1 MVDKL
6 GQRAAFMAFG
16 TLLLAA
22 VFPILI
28 YTNLSLWVSTVLLGT
43 AFCLVPAVIW
53 PAVPYL
59 VEPHRLGTA
68 YGLMTMVQ
76 NVGLATFNFA
86 AGALND
92 ANGAGPTNPAGYTPM
107 LLMFFVLSLSGF
119 FFAAALRVREKGA
132 AGHGL
137 ETIRAG
143 AAG

>member
-1 MVDKL
+1 
-6 GQRAAFMAFG
+6 
-16 TLLLAA
+16 
-22 VFPILI
+22 
-28 YTNLSLWVSTVLLGT
+28 
-43 AFCLVPAVIW
+43 
-53 PAVPYL
+53 
-59 VEPHRLGTA
+59 
-68 YGLMTMVQ
+68 MTMVQ